1 MRSYLI
7 LIAIFSI
14 WLDTGLATEDK
25 DPGIGIT
32 LYDGYA

>member
-1 MRSYLI
+1 MRSLFI
-7 LIAIFSI
+7 LIAISI
-14 WLDTGLATEDK
+14 WLDVGLATEDK